1 MWSMGMG
8 RQLLLKEL
16 YSGMG
21 FAVFEEH
28 ALASRVPIYNP
39 LKAGCSFRK
48 SREALGNAQ
57 HVANVGVFAAVALAS
72 TVCRLRNH

>member
-1 MWSMGMG
+1 MMWSMAMG

-28 ALASRVPIYNP
+28 ALAARIPVY
-39 LKAGCSFRK
+39 KAVKRGCSFRK

-57 HVANVGVFAAVALAS
+57 HVANVGVFAACALAS
-72 TVCRLRNH
+72 TVCR